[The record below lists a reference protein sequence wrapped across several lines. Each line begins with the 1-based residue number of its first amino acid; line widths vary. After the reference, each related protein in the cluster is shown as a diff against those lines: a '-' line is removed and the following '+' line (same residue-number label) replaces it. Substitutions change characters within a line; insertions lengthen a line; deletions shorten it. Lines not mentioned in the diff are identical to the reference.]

1 MTAAINEQ
9 LPQFADGVHLT
20 EAELLA
26 CRNLARALPDRKAR
40 ARAAMSGHRSSLIKG
55 RGMEFAE
62 VRHYQQGDDIRTI
75 DWRVTARTGKAHTKL
90 FVEERERP
98 VLLLVDLKHS
108 LYFGSTLL
116 LQAVQA
122 AHIAATLG
130 WNAIQQGDRLGALIM
145 ADNLQRE
152 LKPRPRDS
160 GILALIS
167 ALTNVHNA
175 QLTQEQQRS
184 DQQAVQTPEQ
194 LMAHS
199 CRQLARIA
207 KPGSLVWI
215 ITDGLGFND
224 DCLQAL
230 TAIKRHSE
238 IAAFVVSDPLRT
250 GELALPK
257 RFALPVKDNGET
269 LLLDRHSYDAWR
281 ERQQQQLQHFELMMQ
296 SLKASVRRIDAGIN
310 LNQQLNLLR

>member
-1 MTAAINEQ
+1 MNAAINEQ

-26 CRNLARALPDRKAR
+26 CRGLARALPDRKAR

-122 AHIAATLG
+122 AHLAATLG
-130 WNAIQQGDRLGALIM
+130 WNAIQQGDRLGALIVS
-145 ADNLQRE
+145 DKQQRE
-152 LKPRPRDS
+152 LKPRARDN

-167 ALTNVHNA
+167 ALTSVHNA
-175 QLTQEQQRS
+175 QLNNANSQP
-184 DQQAVQTPEQ
+184 PEQ

-215 ITDGLGFND
+215 ITDGLGFGD

-230 TAIKRHSE
+230 TTIKRHSD

-250 GELALPK
+250 GELSLPK
-257 RFALPVKDNGET
+257 RFALPVKDNGQS

-281 ERQQQQLQHFELMMQ
+281 DRQQQQMQQFELMMQ
-296 SLKASVRRIDAGIN
+296 SLGATVRRIDAGIN

>member
-1 MTAAINEQ
+1 MQASINEL
-9 LPQFADGVHLT
+9 LPPFADGVHLT

-122 AHIAATLG
+122 AHLAATLG
-130 WNAIQQGDRLGALIM
+130 WNAIQQGDRLGALIVS
-145 ADNLQRE
+145 DNQQRE
-152 LKPRPRDS
+152 LKPRARDQ

-167 ALTNVHNA
+167 ALNQVHST
-175 QLTQEQQRS
+175 QLQQTAS
-184 DQQAVQTPEQ
+184 LSPSE

-199 CRQLARIA
+199 CRQLARIV
-207 KPGSLVWI
+207 KPGSMVWI
-215 ITDGLGFND
+215 ITDGLGFSD

-230 TAIKRHSE
+230 TSIKRHSE
-238 IAAFVVSDPLRT
+238 IAAFVVSDPLRSGT
-250 GELALPK
+250 LTLPK
-257 RFALPVKDNGET
+257 RFALPVKDNGQT
-269 LLLDRHSYDAWR
+269 LLLDRHSYEAWLS
-281 ERQQQQLQHFELMMQ
+281 RQQQEMLQFEQMMQ
-296 SLKASVRRIDAGIN
+296 SLKANVRRIDAGIN

>member
-1 MTAAINEQ
+1 MSAAINEL
-9 LPQFADGVHLT
+9 LPQFADGVHLH

-26 CRNLARALPDRKAR
+26 CRNLARALPDRQAR

-98 VLLLVDLKHS
+98 VLLLVDMKHS

-122 AHIAATLG
+122 AHLAATLG
-130 WNAIQQGDRLGALIM
+130 WNAIQQGDRIGALIVS
-145 ADNLQRE
+145 DNQPRE
-152 LKPRPRDS
+152 LKPRAREQ

-167 ALTNVHNA
+167 ALTQVHQT
-175 QLTQEQQRS
+175 QLNRAESQS
-184 DQQAVQTPEQ
+184 PEQ

-199 CRQLARIA
+199 CRQLARIV
-207 KPGSLVWI
+207 KPGSMVWI
-215 ITDGLGFND
+215 ITDGTGFND

-230 TAIKRHSE
+230 TNVKRHSE
-238 IAAFVVSDPLRT
+238 IAAFVVSDPLRS
-250 GELALPK
+250 GALPLPK
-257 RFALPVKDNGET
+257 RFTLPVKDNGKSM
-269 LLLDRHSYDAWR
+269 LLDRHSYDAWLL
-281 ERQQQQLQHFELMMQ
+281 RQQQQMQQFEHMMQ
-296 SLKASVRRIDAGIN
+296 SLRASVRRIDAGTN